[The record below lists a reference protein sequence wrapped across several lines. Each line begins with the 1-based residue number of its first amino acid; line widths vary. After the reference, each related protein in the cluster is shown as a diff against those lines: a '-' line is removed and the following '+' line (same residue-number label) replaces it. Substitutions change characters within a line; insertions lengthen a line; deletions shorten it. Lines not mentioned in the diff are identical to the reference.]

1 VERPSRSR
9 ASTSSSK
16 TRPPDPGRVPSALTT
31 GLKAGALADIL
42 VAEQLLGPLLPRAG
56 GLPEPQAAALRIALG
71 LQTCPDAPDPFLS
84 RWPLSDPIPAAPI
97 LIAERTPT

>member
-1 VERPSRSR
+1 MFLAAFRSRSW
-9 ASTSSSK
+9 T
-16 TRPPDPGRVPSALTT
+16 V
-31 GLKAGALADIL
+31 
-42 VAEQLLGPLLPRAG
+42 
-56 GLPEPQAAALRIALG
+56 PQAAALRIALG